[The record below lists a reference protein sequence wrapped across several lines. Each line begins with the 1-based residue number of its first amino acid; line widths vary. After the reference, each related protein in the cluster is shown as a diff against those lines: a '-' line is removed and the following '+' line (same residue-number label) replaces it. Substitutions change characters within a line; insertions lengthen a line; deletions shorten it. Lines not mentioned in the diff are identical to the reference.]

1 MSIGL
6 IAQPW
11 WVNLIILIP
20 PLAGFSWRR
29 GGVPVTARQLFFSG
43 LFAACFGFLEAVVVV
58 YLRAAVGLLPGY
70 QGTLSDVIRM
80 SGQFY
85 VQTQVIS
92 QFPKSLLTLEVLRE
106 AATILMLLSV
116 ALLTSANSRARA
128 RHFPLDL
135 RHLGHRLL
143 RVPLGHG
150 AVAPFAQGSRCALP
164 HSGALAIPGV
174 VSHPG
179 ERSRHGCRP
188 RFSCHATKEL
198 IIKEKPCSAKRIP
211 GARRPGPLISFPFR
225 ELFRI
230 KWISPLLAAA
240 SQGLPPRLGCAD

>member
-11 WVNLIILIP
+11 WVNFIILIP

-43 LFAACFGFLEAVVVV
+43 LFAAAFGFLEAVVVV

-70 QGTLSDVIRM
+70 QGTLSDVIHM

-85 VQTQVIS
+85 VQTQVMS
-92 QFPKSLLTLEVLRE
+92 QFPRSLLTLEVLRE

-128 RHFPLDL
+128 AIFLWTLAIWDIVYYASLWATVRWPLSLKDPDVLFLIPVPWVSPVWFPLL
-135 RHLGHRLL
+135 
-143 RVPLGHG
+143 V
-150 AVAPFAQGSRCALP
+150 S
-164 HSGALAIPGV
+164 ALA
-174 VSHPG
+174 
-179 ERSRHGCRP
+179 
-188 RFSCHATKEL
+188 
-198 IIKEKPCSAKRIP
+198 
-211 GARRPGPLISFPFR
+211 
-225 ELFRI
+225 
-230 KWISPLLAAA
+230 LAAVLFSRVSA
-240 SQGLPPRLGCAD
+240 PRSD